1 MNEVTIKYENNQM
14 LVTSLQVAED
24 FGKQHRHVLDSIRNL
39 VAENSAAK
47 LVFFESEYKN
57 RGKKYPMFTM
67 NRDGFTL
74 LAMGFTGKE
83 ALEWKFKYIEA
94 FNNMEEKLNSPEFI
108 MNRALEISR
117 KQVEALML
125 ENKEL
130 KPKGEYFDALVDR
143 NLLTNFR
150 DTAKEIHIKQKVLM
164 EYLYDKKYIYKDK
177 RGTIKPY
184 AQHVENGYFEIKEYA
199 NNKVVGVQTLV
210 TPRGREALRL
220 LLTNEN
226 K

>member
-1 MNEVTIKYENNQM
+1 
-14 LVTSLQVAED
+14 
-24 FGKQHRHVLDSIRNL
+24 
-39 VAENSAAK
+39 
-47 LVFFESEYKN
+47 
-57 RGKKYPMFTM
+57 MFTM

-94 FNNMEEKLNSPEFI
+94 FNNMETKLNSPEFI

-150 DTAKEIHIKQKVLM
+150 DTAKEIHVKQKVLM

-177 RGTIKPY
+177 RGNTKPY
-184 AQHVENGYFEIKEYA
+184 AKHVENGYFEIKEYA
-199 NNKVVGVQTLV
+199 NNKAVGVQTLV

-220 LLTNEN
+220 LLSN
-226 K
+226 KN